1 MEPVQQQIDTLNQKV
16 ERITSVLSSLQT
28 AATIDPMIAKTILDI
43 VGTLR
48 LSDLDDVT
56 GTDSATNGQVLKY
69 NGSAWAPGT
78 DNVV

>member
-1 MEPVQQQIDTLNQKV
+1 MEPLQQQINEVNKKIDSILLF
-16 ERITSVLSSLQT
+16 IASMQT
-28 AATIDPMIAKTILDI
+28 AATINPMVARTILDI

-56 GTDSATNGQVLKY
+56 GTDSATNGHVLKY
-69 NGSAWAPGT
+69 NGSTWAPGT